1 MAYLDI
7 ITLADAKTY
16 LRIDDTL
23 TEDDAQI
30 TRMIKASLS
39 QIERVTNYI
48 LFARSKS
55 YIVENLS
62 VNVYDFPINSL
73 TSPTTA
79 TSVEKS
85 IYTTY
90 TTIVSTDLK
99 VTLNVGYS
107 NASDVPSDLI
117 EVAYEMIDL
126 MYYSP
131 ETGKSIKSDLSEL
144 SKMILNNYK
153 RFFI

>member
-23 TEDDAQI
+23 TEDNAQI

-55 YIVENLS
+55 YVVENLS

-144 SKMILNNYK
+144 SKMVLSNYK

>member
-39 QIERVTNYI
+39 QIERITNYI
-48 LFARSKS
+48 FFARSKS
-55 YIVENLS
+55 YVVENCS

-73 TSPTTA
+73 TTPTTA
-79 TSVEKS
+79 TSVEKAV
-85 IYTTY
+85 YTTY
-90 TTIVSTDLK
+90 TT
-99 VTLNVGYS
+99 
-107 NASDVPSDLI
+107 
-117 EVAYEMIDL
+117 E
-126 MYYSP
+126 
-131 ETGKSIKSDLSEL
+131 
-144 SKMILNNYK
+144 
-153 RFFI
+153 

>member
-55 YIVENLS
+55 YVVENLS

-144 SKMILNNYK
+144 SKMVLSNYK

>member
-7 ITLADAKTY
+7 ITLANAKTY

-23 TEDDAQI
+23 TDDDAQI
-30 TRMIKASLS
+30 SRMVKASLS
-39 QIERVTNYI
+39 QIERITNHI

-55 YIVENLS
+55 YVIEDS
-62 VNVYDFPINSL
+62 KVNVYDYPINS
-73 TSPTTA
+73 TTTPTNA
-79 TSVEKS
+79 TSIEKS
-85 IYTTY
+85 IYTSYKTE
-90 TTIVSTDLK
+90 STDLSL
-99 VTLNVGYS
+99 VLNVGY
-107 NASDVPSDLI
+107 ADVSSVPDDLV

-131 ETGKSIKSDLSEL
+131 ETGKSIKGNLSEL
-144 SKMILNNYK
+144 SKMILSNYK

>member
-1 MAYLDI
+1 MAYIDI
-7 ITLADAKTY
+7 ITLAEAKTY

-39 QIERVTNYI
+39 QIERTTNYI
-48 LFARSKS
+48 LFARAKS
-55 YIVENLS
+55 YVVENCA

-73 TSPTTA
+73 TTPTTA

-90 TTIVSTDLK
+90 TTVVATDLK
-99 VTLNVGYS
+99 VTLNVGYVDPL
-107 NASDVPSDLI
+107 DVPSDLI

-144 SKMILNNYK
+144 SKMVLSNYK

>member
-7 ITLADAKTY
+7 ITLAEAKTY

-39 QIERVTNYI
+39 QIERATNYI
-48 LFARSKS
+48 LFARSKD
-55 YIVENLS
+55 YVVENCS
-62 VNVYDFPINSL
+62 VNVYDYPINSL
-73 TSPTTA
+73 TTPTTA
-79 TSVEKS
+79 TSLEKS

-90 TTIVSTDLK
+90 STIVATDLK
-99 VTLNVGYS
+99 VTLNVGYVDPL
-107 NASDVPSDLI
+107 DVPSDLI
-117 EVAYEMIDL
+117 EVAFEMIDL

-144 SKMILNNYK
+144 SKMVLSNYK

>member
-1 MAYLDI
+1 MAYTDI

-23 TEDDAQI
+23 SDDDAQI

-39 QIERVTNYI
+39 QIERATNYV
-48 LFARSKS
+48 FFPREKS
-55 YIVENLS
+55 YVVENLS

-85 IYTTY
+85 VYTTY
-90 TTIVSTDLK
+90 TTIVATDLK
-99 VTLNVGYS
+99 VILNVGYTTP
-107 NASDVPSDLI
+107 SDVPSDLV

-144 SKMILNNYK
+144 SKMVLSNYK
-153 RFFI
+153 RFCI